1 MRQDERDQFRDV
13 LQKPNKNNKTWKNT
27 MKKIPALLGALALSL
42 PMMSNAQISGYD
54 VLLVNGFDM
63 GQLTSQPANAAAV
76 YDEAVGYWDAK
87 YWGDKAEGYL
97 AWDSSDRLEGSS
109 GVAVEAADWLAHYV
123 SQEGRCISSNPCV
136 LVTHSTGDLVVRY
149 VLSNKESLLDG
160 KLTDAQIADIDVV
173 SILDFAGAGGGTELA
188 SAAVTV
194 FDGASSAL
202 STLDSMIK
210 LVSGWSLN
218 DALTSAIGVDVSSVN
233 ALGIMN
239 DLQPSTARSH
249 ATSSIEAIP
258 RLRFVGTG
266 DYAVYGWITN
276 LIIQGSGDSTV
287 PLHSACGSAS
297 TGSYASCAK
306 NVSIEGEST
315 SVSAPS
321 NLWDYHYPT
330 LMGESV
336 DHSQIVGTTTGKSLV
351 YLSTVPGGN
360 VGGMDT
366 SFDTYTE
373 TKTVKFQV
381 TSSNWWKF
389 WTWWDTTYYYY
400 EKVQDTGNRSVSGV
414 VFDTLNT

>member
-1 MRQDERDQFRDV
+1 
-13 LQKPNKNNKTWKNT
+13 

-54 VLLVNGFDM
+54 VLLVNGFQM
-63 GQLTSQPANAAAV
+63 GQLTDQPANADVV
-76 YDEAVGYWDAK
+76 YDEAVSYWSEK

-109 GVAVEAADWLAHYV
+109 GAAVEAASWLAYYV
-123 SQEGRCISSNPCV
+123 DQEGRCISSNPCV
-136 LVTHSTGDLVVRY
+136 LVTHSTGDLLVRY
-149 VLSNKESLLDG
+149 VLANKESLLDG
-160 KLTDAQIADIDVV
+160 KLSDSQIADIDVV

-202 STLDSMIK
+202 TALDSMIK

-218 DALTSAIGVDVSSVN
+218 DALSSAFGVDVSSVN

-249 ATSSIEAIP
+249 ATSSIDATP

-266 DYAVYGWITN
+266 EYSGYGWITN
-276 LIIQGSGDSTV
+276 LIIKGSGDSTV

-297 TGSYASCAK
+297 SGSYASCAK

-330 LMGESV
+330 LMGEEV
-336 DHSQIVGTTTGKSLV
+336 DHSQIVGTNTGKELV
-351 YLSTVPGGN
+351 YLSTVPGNN
-360 VGGMDT
+360 VGGMNT
-366 SFDTYTE
+366 NFDTYTK
-373 TKTVKFQV
+373 TKTVKFEV
-381 TSSNWWKF
+381 TSSNWWRF

-400 EKVQDTGNRSVSGV
+400 EKVQNTSDRSVSGV
-414 VFDTLNT
+414 VYDTLNG

>member
-1 MRQDERDQFRDV
+1 
-13 LQKPNKNNKTWKNT
+13 

-42 PMMSNAQISGYD
+42 PMMSNAQVGGYD
-54 VLLVNGFDM
+54 VLLVNGFQM
-63 GQLTSQPANAAAV
+63 GQLTAQPANASVV
-76 YDEAVGYWDAK
+76 YDEAVSYWDAK
-87 YWGDKAEGYL
+87 YWGGKTEGYL

-109 GVAVEAADWLAHYV
+109 GAAVEAADWLAHYV

-136 LVTHSTGDLVVRY
+136 LVTHSTGDLVARY
-149 VLSNKESLLDG
+149 VLANKESLLDG

-202 STLDSMIK
+202 TALDTMIK
-210 LVSGWSLN
+210 LVSGWSLTS
-218 DALTSAIGVDVSSVN
+218 ALTSAFGVDVSSVN

-266 DYAVYGWITN
+266 DYSGYGWITN

-287 PLHSACGSAS
+287 PLHSACGSSS

-306 NVSIEGEST
+306 NVSVEGEST

-330 LMGESV
+330 LMGEDV
-336 DHSQIVGTTTGKSLV
+336 DHSEIVGTTTGKELV

-373 TKTVKFQV
+373 TKKVKFEV
-381 TSSNWWKF
+381 TSKNWWKI
-389 WTWWDTTYYYY
+389 WTWWDTKYYYY
-400 EKVQDTGNRSVSGV
+400 DKVQNTSDRSVSGV
-414 VFDTLNT
+414 VYDTLNG

>member
-1 MRQDERDQFRDV
+1 
-13 LQKPNKNNKTWKNT
+13 

-54 VLLVNGFDM
+54 VLLVNGFQM
-63 GQLTSQPANAAAV
+63 GQLTDQPANADVV
-76 YDEAVGYWDAK
+76 YDEAVSYWSEK

-109 GVAVEAADWLAHYV
+109 GAAVEAASWLAYYV
-123 SQEGRCISSNPCV
+123 DQEGRCISSNPCV
-136 LVTHSTGDLVVRY
+136 LVTHSTGDLLVRY
-149 VLSNKESLLDG
+149 VLANKESLLDG
-160 KLTDAQIADIDVV
+160 KLSESQIADIDVV

-202 STLDSMIK
+202 TALDSMIK

-218 DALTSAIGVDVSSVN
+218 DALSSAFGVDVSSVN

-249 ATSSIEAIP
+249 ATSSIDATP

-266 DYAVYGWITN
+266 EYSGYGWITN
-276 LIIQGSGDSTV
+276 LIIEGSGDSTV

-297 TGSYASCAK
+297 SGSYASCAK

-330 LMGESV
+330 LMGEKV
-336 DHSQIVGTTTGKSLV
+336 DHSQIVGTNTGKELV
-351 YLSTVPGGN
+351 YLSTVPGNN
-360 VGGMDT
+360 VGGMNT
-366 SFDTYTE
+366 SFDTYTK
-373 TKTVKFQV
+373 TKTVKFEV
-381 TSSNWWKF
+381 TSSNWWRF

-400 EKVQDTGNRSVSGV
+400 EKVQNTSDRSVSGV
-414 VFDTLNT
+414 VYDTLNG

>member
-1 MRQDERDQFRDV
+1 
-13 LQKPNKNNKTWKNT
+13 
-27 MKKIPALLGALALSL
+27 MKKITALLGALLLTL
-42 PMMSNAQISGYD
+42 PMMASAQISDYD
-54 VLLVNGFDM
+54 VLLVSGFQM
-63 GQLTSQPANAAAV
+63 NQLTNQPENANVV
-76 YDEAVGYWDAK
+76 YDDSVEYWSQK

-97 AWDSSDRLEGSS
+97 AWDSSDRLEGVNGS
-109 GVAVEAADWLAHYV
+109 AVEAASWLAYYV
-123 SQEGRCISSNPCV
+123 GQEGRCVSSNPCV
-136 LVTHSTGDLVVRY
+136 LVTHSTGDLLVRY
-149 VLSNKESLLDG
+149 ILANKESLLDG
-160 KLTDAQIADIDVV
+160 KLSEAQIADIDVV

-202 STLDSMIK
+202 IVLDSMIK

-218 DALTSAIGVDVSSVN
+218 DALSSWLGADVSSVD

-249 ATSSIEAIP
+249 ATSSIDATP

-266 DYAVYGWITN
+266 EYSGYGWIAN
-276 LIIQGSGDSTV
+276 LILKGSGDSTV

-297 TGSYASCAK
+297 SGSYASCAK
-306 NVSIEGEST
+306 NVSIDGESV

-330 LMGESV
+330 LMGENV

-351 YLSTVPGGN
+351 YLSTLPGSN
-360 VGGMDT
+360 VGGMNT
-366 SFDTYTE
+366 NFDTYTQ
-373 TKTVKFQV
+373 TQTVKFKV

-389 WTWWDTTYYYY
+389 WTWWDTSYYYY
-400 EKVQDTGNRSVSGV
+400 EKVQNTSDRSVSGV
-414 VFDTLNT
+414 VYDTLNG

>member
-1 MRQDERDQFRDV
+1 
-13 LQKPNKNNKTWKNT
+13 

-54 VLLVNGFDM
+54 VLLVNGFQM
-63 GQLTSQPANAAAV
+63 GQLTDQPANADVV
-76 YDEAVGYWDAK
+76 YDEAVSYWSEK

-109 GVAVEAADWLAHYV
+109 GAAVEAASWLAYYV
-123 SQEGRCISSNPCV
+123 DQEGRCISSNPCV
-136 LVTHSTGDLVVRY
+136 LVTHSTGDLLVRY
-149 VLSNKESLLDG
+149 VLANKESLLDG
-160 KLTDAQIADIDVV
+160 KLSESQIADIDVV

-202 STLDSMIK
+202 TALDSMIW

-218 DALTSAIGVDVSSVN
+218 DALTSAFGVDVSSVN

-249 ATSSIEAIP
+249 ATSSIDATP

-266 DYAVYGWITN
+266 EYSGYGWITN
-276 LIIQGSGDSTV
+276 LIIKGSGDSTV

-297 TGSYASCAK
+297 SGSYASCAK

-330 LMGESV
+330 LMGETV
-336 DHSQIVGTTTGKSLV
+336 DHSQIVGTNTGKELV
-351 YLSTVPGGN
+351 YLSTVPGNN
-360 VGGMDT
+360 VGGMNT
-366 SFDTYTE
+366 NFDTYTK
-373 TKTVKFQV
+373 TKTVKFEV
-381 TSSNWWKF
+381 TSSNWWRF

-400 EKVQDTGNRSVSGV
+400 EKVQNTSDRSVSGV
-414 VFDTLNT
+414 VYDTLNG